1 MRKMFQKCNAIV
13 LFMALLVQPMACQ
26 ALTLDEVP
34 PYSGE
39 PYYVVNDN
47 IPDFTEEDLTT
58 ESFEEYSELDELGRC
73 GTAYACVGQDL
84 MPTEKRGDISSVK
97 PTGWQFVQYDFI
109 NGKNC
114 YNRCHLL
121 GFQLTGENANKEN
134 LITGTRYLNADA
146 MLPFENLVADYV
158 KETDEH
164 VLYRVTPL
172 FDGDNLVADGVEMEA
187 MSVEDEG
194 DGVLFHVFCYNVQ
207 PGVVIDYSDGSTR
220 EGDPAAAAASM
231 EKEGKGNGEETFILN
246 ANTGKFHLPSCQYAG
261 QIKEE
266 NRKEVSASRKG
277 MEESGYEPC
286 RKCLQ

>member
-47 IPDFTEEDLTT
+47 VPDFTEEDLTT

-134 LITGTRYLNADA
+134 LITGTRYLNVE

-220 EGDPAAAAASM
+220 EGDPVSAAASM
-231 EKEGKGNGEETFILN
+231 EKEEKDSGKETFILN
-246 ANTGKFHLPSCQYAG
+246 AKTGKFHLPSCQYAG
-261 QIKEE
+261 QIKEA
-266 NRKEVSASRKG
+266 NRKEMSASMKK

-286 RKCLQ
+286 RKCLP